1 MIMKSKR
8 KIIYGLLPILFA
20 GGIGM
25 YLYMQNSKTEEV
37 KPEATVDQ
45 YITHLQKKE
54 FDQLYPLMTPASL
67 NESGMNREQ
76 FVEKYNAIYS
86 GMEVSAV
93 KAELIP
99 KVTEETTDS
108 NSQQGKDNGD
118 KENKNGTNSGNKNQ
132 NQNPDVYEVDYSLQL
147 TTFLGE
153 VNETHTLK
161 LVREELEDGAKVWRI
176 NWKPSMILT
185 DMVKG
190 SKVRVRTL
198 FPERGDIVDREGLPL
213 ATKGNI
219 YEWGII
225 PEKLGENP
233 ETMIARIAEHYKV
246 TADII
251 NTALAQKWVKP
262 EYFVPIAS
270 TEDSRVPAAL
280 AGVQVQSKEI
290 RYYPLGEAAAHLIG
304 YVRKA
309 TKEDLEKDTEGYY
322 RAEDWI
328 GKAGLEQ
335 SLEKQLRGE
344 RGGLIEITD
353 DSGNTRS
360 ELIRKDAVDGQ
371 NIQLTISSEQQ
382 RKLYK
387 TLSSGG
393 DAGAMVMM
401 NPTDGNLLALVSAP
415 SYNPNK
421 MVTGLTQAEWDAYS
435 ADEKL
440 PFINRFTNRYAP
452 GSTFKAITA
461 AAGLMEKVTTADK
474 SHDISGLQWRKDE
487 SWGGYYVKRVKSV
500 SPVNMVDAL
509 VYSDNIYFAKEA
521 VEMGSAKF
529 IEGIQKFGFG
539 DNFGLDE
546 LYLKPSQYANEAHLD
561 LSSEVLLAD
570 TSYGQGEML
579 MSPIHLASSFT
590 PFINEGKMV
599 KPVLIEEKETAK
611 PEVVITPEV
620 ANTVKDAL
628 GQVVTRSGG
637 TAHSLDSLPEG
648 LAAKTGTAELK
659 AKKGEK
665 GQENGFVVVFD
676 TDSPSFLIAA
686 VIEQVN
692 GRGGSHHVLDK
703 LKPFLE
709 KKGVTQ

>member
-1 MIMKSKR
+1 MKSKR

-37 KPEATVDQ
+37 KPEVTVNQ
-45 YITHLQKKE
+45 YIEHLQKKE
-54 FDQLYPLMTPASL
+54 FDQLYTLMTPASL
-67 NESGMNREQ
+67 KESGMNREQ

-86 GMEVSAV
+86 GMEVSAI
-93 KAELIP
+93 KAELKP
-99 KVTEETTDS
+99 KVIEETTD
-108 NSQQGKDNGD
+108 
-118 KENKNGTNSGNKNQ
+118 GTGNDNKNQ
-132 NQNPDVYEVDYSLQL
+132 NPDAYEVDYSLQL

-153 VNETHTLK
+153 VDETHTLK
-161 LVREELEDGAKVWRI
+161 LVREELEEGRKVWRI

-233 ETMIARIAEHYKV
+233 EPMIARIAEHYKV
-246 TADII
+246 TEAMI

-353 DSGNTRS
+353 ESGNTRS

-393 DAGAMVMM
+393 DAGAMVLM
-401 NPTDGNLLALVSAP
+401 NPTDGNLLALASAP
-415 SYNPNK
+415 AYNPNK

-509 VYSDNIYFAKEA
+509 VYSDNIYFSKEA

-599 KPVLIEEKETAK
+599 KPVLIEEKETAE

-637 TAHSLDSLPEG
+637 TAHSLNSLPEG

-676 TDSPSFLIAA
+676 TESPSFLIAA

-692 GRGGSHHVLDK
+692 GRGGSHYVLDK

>member
-1 MIMKSKR
+1 MKSKR
-8 KIIYGLLPILFA
+8 KLMYGLLPILFA

-25 YLYMQNSKTEEV
+25 YLYMQNNKEAEA
-37 KPEATVDQ
+37 KPQTTVNQ
-45 YITHLQKKE
+45 YIEHLQKKE
-54 FDQLYPLMTPASL
+54 FDQLYTLMTPASL
-67 NESGMNREQ
+67 QDSGMNKEQ
-76 FVEKYNAIYS
+76 FVDKYNAIYS
-86 GMEVSAV
+86 GMEVSTV
-93 KAELIP
+93 KAEVKP
-99 KVTEETTDS
+99 VDVAETASDD
-108 NSQQGKDNGD
+108 GKTAA
-118 KENKNGTNSGNKNQ
+118 ENKDADT
-132 NQNPDVYEVDYSLQL
+132 YEVDYDLQL

-153 VNETHTLK
+153 VSETHTLK
-161 LVREELEDGAKVWRI
+161 LVRQELEDGDKNWQI
-176 NWKPSMILT
+176 NWQPSLILD

-198 FPERGDIVDREGLPL
+198 FPDRGDIVDRDGLPL
-213 ATKGNI
+213 ATKGTMN
-219 YEWGII
+219 EWGIV
-225 PEKLGENP
+225 PEKLGDNP
-233 ETMIARIAEHYKV
+233 DQMIARIASHYQVSEDAIHK
-246 TADII
+246 
-251 NTALAQKWVKP
+251 ALAQTWVKP
-262 EYFVPIAS
+262 EYFVPIGS
-270 TEDSRVPAAL
+270 TEEFDVPESL
-280 AGVQVQSKEI
+280 SGVTMQSKEI

-309 TKEDLEKDTEGYY
+309 TKEDLDKDTEGYY

-335 SLEKQLRGE
+335 SMEKQLRGE

-353 DSGNTRS
+353 ESGNSRS
-360 ELIRKDAVDGQ
+360 ELIRKDAEDGQ
-371 NIQLTISSEQQ
+371 NVQLTISSKQQ
-382 RKLYK
+382 KKLYQ

-393 DAGAMVMM
+393 DAGAMVLM

-435 ADEKL
+435 ANEKL
-440 PFINRFTNRYAP
+440 PFINRVTTRYAP

-461 AAGLMEKVTTADK
+461 AAGLMEKVTRADK
-474 SHDISGLQWRKDE
+474 THDISGLQWRKDD
-487 SWGGYYVKRVKSV
+487 SWGGYYVKRVKSL

-509 VYSDNIYFAKEA
+509 VYSDNIYFAMEA
-521 VEMGSAKF
+521 IEMGSAKF
-529 IEGIQKFGFG
+529 IDGIQKFGFG

-590 PFINEGKMV
+590 PFINEGKLV
-599 KPVLIEEKETAK
+599 KPVLIEGKESTE
-611 PEVVITPEV
+611 PEVIITPEA

-628 GQVVTRSGG
+628 GEVVSRQGG
-637 TAHSLDSLPEG
+637 TAHTLNSIPGG
-648 LAAKTGTAELK
+648 LAGKTGTAELK

-665 GQENGFVVVFD
+665 GQENGFFVVFD
-676 TDSPSFLIAA
+676 TDSPTFLLSA
-686 VIEQVN
+686 VIEEVN
-692 GRGGSHHVLDK
+692 GRGGSHYVVDK

-709 KKGVTQ
+709 KLEITQ

>member
-1 MIMKSKR
+1 MKSKR

-37 KPEATVDQ
+37 KPQATVDQ
-45 YITHLQKKE
+45 YIAHLQKKE

-93 KAELIP
+93 KAELKP
-99 KVTEETTDS
+99 KVTESTTSDS
-108 NSQQGKDNGD
+108 S
-118 KENKNGTNSGNKNQ
+118 ENK

-213 ATKGNI
+213 ATKGNM

-233 ETMIARIAEHYKV
+233 DTMIARIAEHYKV

-461 AAGLMEKVTTADK
+461 AAGLMEKVTTAEK
-474 SHDISGLQWRKDE
+474 SHEISGLQWRKDE

-500 SPVNMVDAL
+500 SSVNMVDAL

-529 IEGIQKFGFG
+529 IDGIQKFGFG

-561 LSSEVLLAD
+561 LASEVLLAD

-599 KPVLIEEKETAK
+599 KPVLIQEQETTE
-611 PEVVITPEV
+611 PVVVITPEV

-637 TAHSLDSLPEG
+637 TAHSLNSLSEG

>member
-1 MIMKSKR
+1 MKSKR
-8 KIIYGLLPILFA
+8 KLMYGLLPILFA

-25 YLYMQNSKTEEV
+25 YLYMQNNNNKEAEA
-37 KPEATVDQ
+37 KPQTTVNQ
-45 YITHLQKKE
+45 YIEHLQKKE
-54 FDQLYPLMTPASL
+54 FDQLYTLMTPASL
-67 NESGMNREQ
+67 QDSGMNKEQ

-86 GMEVSAV
+86 GMEVSTV
-93 KAELIP
+93 KAEVKP
-99 KVTEETTDS
+99 VDVAETASDD
-108 NSQQGKDNGD
+108 GKTAA
-118 KENKNGTNSGNKNQ
+118 ENKDADT
-132 NQNPDVYEVDYSLQL
+132 YEVDYNLQL

-153 VNETHTLK
+153 VTETHTLK
-161 LVREELEDGAKVWRI
+161 LVRQELEDGVKNWKI
-176 NWKPSMILT
+176 NWQPSLILD

-198 FPERGDIVDREGLPL
+198 FPDRGDIVDRDGLPL
-213 ATKGNI
+213 ATKGTMN
-219 YEWGII
+219 EWGIV
-225 PEKLGENP
+225 PEKLGDNP
-233 ETMIARIAEHYKV
+233 DQMIARIASHYQVSEDAIHK
-246 TADII
+246 
-251 NTALAQKWVKP
+251 ALAQTWVKP
-262 EYFVPIAS
+262 EYFVPIGS
-270 TEDSRVPAAL
+270 TEEFDVPESL
-280 AGVQVQSKEI
+280 SGVTMQSKEI

-309 TKEDLEKDTEGYY
+309 TKEDLDKDTEGYY

-335 SLEKQLRGE
+335 SMEKQLRGE

-353 DSGNTRS
+353 ESGNSRS

-371 NIQLTISSEQQ
+371 NVQLTISSKQQ
-382 RKLYK
+382 KKLYQ
-387 TLSSGG
+387 TLSSDG
-393 DAGAMVMM
+393 DAGAMVLM

-415 SYNPNK
+415 SYNSNK

-435 ADEKL
+435 ANEKL
-440 PFINRFTNRYAP
+440 PFINRVTTRYAP

-474 SHDISGLQWRKDE
+474 THDISGLQWRKDD
-487 SWGGYYVKRVKSV
+487 SWGGYYVKRVKSL

-509 VYSDNIYFAKEA
+509 VYSDNIYFAMEA
-521 VEMGSAKF
+521 IEMGSAKF
-529 IEGIQKFGFG
+529 IDGIQKFGFG

-590 PFINEGKMV
+590 PFINEGKLV
-599 KPVLIEEKETAK
+599 KPVLIEGKESTDS
-611 PEVVITPEV
+611 EVIITPEA

-628 GQVVTRSGG
+628 GEVVSRQGG
-637 TAHSLDSLPEG
+637 TAHTLNSIPGG
-648 LAAKTGTAELK
+648 LAGKTGTAELK

-665 GQENGFVVVFD
+665 GQENGFFVVFD
-676 TDSPSFLIAA
+676 TDSPTFLLSA
-686 VIEQVN
+686 VIEEVN
-692 GRGGSHHVLDK
+692 GRGGSHYVVDK

-709 KKGVTQ
+709 KLEITQ

>member
-1 MIMKSKR
+1 MKSKR

-37 KPEATVDQ
+37 KPEVTVNQ
-45 YITHLQKKE
+45 YIEHLQKKE
-54 FDQLYPLMTPASL
+54 FDQLYTLMTPASL
-67 NESGMNREQ
+67 TESGMNREQ

-86 GMEVSAV
+86 GMEVSAI
-93 KAELIP
+93 KAELKP
-99 KVTEETTDS
+99 KVIEEASD
-108 NSQQGKDNGD
+108 
-118 KENKNGTNSGNKNQ
+118 GTGNENKNQ
-132 NQNPDVYEVDYSLQL
+132 NQNPDTYEVDYSLQL

-153 VNETHTLK
+153 VDETHTLK
-161 LVREELEDGAKVWRI
+161 LVREELEEGGKVWRI

-190 SKVRVRTL
+190 SKVRVKTL

-233 ETMIARIAEHYKV
+233 EPMIARIAEHYKV
-246 TADII
+246 TEAMI

-270 TEDSRVPAAL
+270 TEDSRVPTAL

-353 DSGNTRS
+353 ESGNTRS
-360 ELIRKDAVDGQ
+360 ELIRKDAVDGE

-393 DAGAMVMM
+393 DAGAMVLM
-401 NPTDGNLLALVSAP
+401 NPTDGNLLALASAP
-415 SYNPNK
+415 AYNPNK

-529 IEGIQKFGFG
+529 IDGIQKFGFG

-599 KPVLIEEKETAK
+599 KPVLIEEKETAE

-628 GQVVTRSGG
+628 GEVVTRSGG
-637 TAHSLDSLPEG
+637 TAHSLNSLPEG

-676 TDSPSFLIAA
+676 TESPSFLIAA

-692 GRGGSHHVLDK
+692 GRGGSHYVLDK

>member
-1 MIMKSKR
+1 MKSKR

-37 KPEATVDQ
+37 KPEVTVNQ
-45 YITHLQKKE
+45 YIEHLQKKE
-54 FDQLYPLMTPASL
+54 FDQLYTLMTPASL
-67 NESGMNREQ
+67 KESGMNREQ

-86 GMEVSAV
+86 GMEVSAI
-93 KAELIP
+93 KAELKP
-99 KVTEETTDS
+99 KVIEETTD
-108 NSQQGKDNGD
+108 
-118 KENKNGTNSGNKNQ
+118 GTGNETKT
-132 NQNPDVYEVDYSLQL
+132 QNPDAYEVDYSLQL

-153 VNETHTLK
+153 VDETHTLK
-161 LVREELEDGAKVWRI
+161 LVREELEEGGKVWRI

-233 ETMIARIAEHYKV
+233 EVMIARIAEHYKV
-246 TADII
+246 TEAMI

-270 TEDSRVPAAL
+270 TEDSRVPTAL

-353 DSGNTRS
+353 ESGNTRS

-382 RKLYK
+382 RKLYR
-387 TLSSGG
+387 TLSSSG
-393 DAGAMVMM
+393 DAGAMVLM
-401 NPTDGNLLALVSAP
+401 NPTDGNLLALASAP
-415 SYNPNK
+415 AYNPNK

-435 ADEKL
+435 EDEKL

-474 SHDISGLQWRKDE
+474 SHEISGLQWRKDE

-579 MSPIHLASSFT
+579 MSPIHLASAFT

-599 KPVLIEEKETAK
+599 KPVLIEEKETAE

-637 TAHSLDSLPEG
+637 TAHSLNSLPEG

-676 TDSPSFLIAA
+676 TESPSFLIAA

-692 GRGGSHHVLDK
+692 GRGGSHYVLDK

-709 KKGVTQ
+709 KTGVIQ

>member
-1 MIMKSKR
+1 MKSKR
-8 KIIYGLLPILFA
+8 KLMYGLLPILFA

-25 YLYMQNSKTEEV
+25 YLYMQNNKEAEA
-37 KPEATVDQ
+37 KPQTTVNQ
-45 YITHLQKKE
+45 YIEHLQKKE
-54 FDQLYPLMTPASL
+54 FDQLYTLMTPASL
-67 NESGMNREQ
+67 QESGMNKEQ

-86 GMEVSAV
+86 GMEVSTV
-93 KAELIP
+93 KAEVKP
-99 KVTEETTDS
+99 VDVPETAADGSKTDAE
-108 NSQQGKDNGD
+108 D
-118 KENKNGTNSGNKNQ
+118 KNT
-132 NQNPDVYEVDYSLQL
+132 DTYEVDYNLQL

-153 VNETHTLK
+153 VSETHTLK
-161 LVREELEDGAKVWRI
+161 LVRQELEDGSKNWQI
-176 NWKPSMILT
+176 NWQPSLILSDMI
-185 DMVKG
+185 KG

-198 FPERGDIVDREGLPL
+198 FPDRGNIVDRDGLPL
-213 ATKGNI
+213 ATKGTMN
-219 YEWGII
+219 EWGIV
-225 PEKLGENP
+225 PEKLGDNP
-233 ETMIARIAEHYKV
+233 DQMIAQIANHYQVSEDAIHK
-246 TADII
+246 
-251 NTALAQKWVKP
+251 ALAQTWVKP

-270 TEDSRVPAAL
+270 TEEFDVPTSL
-280 AGVQVQSKEI
+280 SGVTMQSKEI

-309 TKEDLEKDTEGYY
+309 TKEDLDKDTEGYY

-335 SLEKQLRGE
+335 SMEKQLRGE

-353 DSGNTRS
+353 ESGNSRS

-371 NIQLTISSEQQ
+371 NVQLTISSKQQ
-382 RKLYK
+382 KKLYQ

-393 DAGAMVMM
+393 DAGAMVLM

-435 ADEKL
+435 ANEKL
-440 PFINRFTNRYAP
+440 PFINRVTTRYAP

-474 SHDISGLQWRKDE
+474 THDISGLQWRKDD
-487 SWGGYYVKRVKSV
+487 SWGGYYVKRVKSL

-509 VYSDNIYFAKEA
+509 VYSDNIYFAMEA
-521 VEMGSAKF
+521 IEMGSTKF

-546 LYLKPSQYANEAHLD
+546 LYLKPSQYANEANLD

-590 PFINEGKMV
+590 PFINEGKLV
-599 KPVLIEEKETAK
+599 KPVLIEGKETSA
-611 PEVVITPEV
+611 PEVIITPEV
-620 ANTVKDAL
+620 ADTVKDAL
-628 GQVVTRSGG
+628 GEVVSRQGG
-637 TAHSLDSLPEG
+637 TAHTLNSIPGG
-648 LAAKTGTAELK
+648 LAGKTGTAELK

-665 GQENGFVVVFD
+665 GQENGFFVVFD
-676 TDSPSFLIAA
+676 TESRDFLLSA
-686 VIEQVN
+686 VIEEVN
-692 GRGGSHHVLDK
+692 GRGGSHYVVDK

-709 KKGVTQ
+709 KLEIRQ

>member
-1 MIMKSKR
+1 MKSKR

-37 KPEATVDQ
+37 KPEVTVNQ
-45 YITHLQKKE
+45 YIEHLQKKE
-54 FDQLYPLMTPASL
+54 FDQLYTLMTPASL
-67 NESGMNREQ
+67 KESGMNREQ

-86 GMEVSAV
+86 GMEVSAI
-93 KAELIP
+93 KAELKP
-99 KVTEETTDS
+99 KVIEETTD
-108 NSQQGKDNGD
+108 NTGN
-118 KENKNGTNSGNKNQ
+118 ENKNQ
-132 NQNPDVYEVDYSLQL
+132 NPDAYEVDYSLQL

-153 VNETHTLK
+153 VDETHTLK
-161 LVREELEDGAKVWRI
+161 LVREELEEGGKVWRI

-233 ETMIARIAEHYKV
+233 EPMIARIAEHYKV
-246 TADII
+246 TEATI

-270 TEDSRVPAAL
+270 TEDSRVPTVL

-353 DSGNTRS
+353 ESGNTRS

-393 DAGAMVMM
+393 DAGAMVLM
-401 NPTDGNLLALVSAP
+401 NPTDGNLLALASAP
-415 SYNPNK
+415 AYNPNK
-421 MVTGLTQAEWDAYS
+421 MVTGLTQAEWGAYS

-599 KPVLIEEKETAK
+599 KPVLIEEKETVE

-628 GQVVTRSGG
+628 GQEVTRSGG
-637 TAHSLDSLPEG
+637 TAHTLNSLPEG

-676 TDSPSFLIAA
+676 TESPSFLIAA

-692 GRGGSHHVLDK
+692 GRGGSHYVLDK

-709 KKGVTQ
+709 KKGVKQ

>member
-1 MIMKSKR
+1 MKSKR

-45 YITHLQKKE
+45 YIEHLQKKE
-54 FDQLYPLMTPASL
+54 FDQLYTLMTPASL

-86 GMEVSAV
+86 GMEVSSI
-93 KAELIP
+93 KAEWKP
-99 KVTEETTDS
+99 KVTEVTTDS

-118 KENKNGTNSGNKNQ
+118 KGNKNGTNSGNK

-153 VNETHTLK
+153 LNEAHTLK
-161 LVREELEDGAKVWRI
+161 LVREELEDGGKVWRI

-225 PEKLGENP
+225 PDKLGENP
-233 ETMIARIAEHYKV
+233 EKMIVRIAEHYKV
-246 TADII
+246 TADMI

-270 TEDSRVPAAL
+270 TEDSRVPVAL

-353 DSGNTRS
+353 ESGNTRS

-371 NIQLTISSEQQ
+371 NIQLSISSEQQ

-529 IEGIQKFGFG
+529 IDGIQKFGFG

-599 KPVLIEEKETAK
+599 KPVLIEEKETAQ

-637 TAHSLDSLPEG
+637 TAHSLNSLPEG

-676 TDSPSFLIAA
+676 TESPSFLIAA

>member
-1 MIMKSKR
+1 MKSKR

-37 KPEATVDQ
+37 KPEVTVNQ
-45 YITHLQKKE
+45 YIEHLQKKE
-54 FDQLYPLMTPASL
+54 FDQLYTLMTPASL
-67 NESGMNREQ
+67 KESGMNREQ

-86 GMEVSAV
+86 GMEVSAI
-93 KAELIP
+93 KAELKP
-99 KVTEETTDS
+99 KVIEETTD
-108 NSQQGKDNGD
+108 
-118 KENKNGTNSGNKNQ
+118 GTGNETKT
-132 NQNPDVYEVDYSLQL
+132 QNPDAYEVDYSLQL

-153 VNETHTLK
+153 VDETHTLK
-161 LVREELEDGAKVWRI
+161 LVREELEEGGKVWRI

-233 ETMIARIAEHYKV
+233 EAMIARIAEHYKV
-246 TADII
+246 TEAMI

-270 TEDSRVPAAL
+270 TEDSRVPTAL
-280 AGVQVQSKEI
+280 VGVQVQSKEI

-353 DSGNTRS
+353 ESGNSRS

-387 TLSSGG
+387 TLSSSG
-393 DAGAMVMM
+393 DAGAMVLM
-401 NPTDGNLLALVSAP
+401 NPTDGNLLALASAP
-415 SYNPNK
+415 AYNPNK

-579 MSPIHLASSFT
+579 MSPIHLASAFT

-599 KPVLIEEKETAK
+599 KPVLIEEKETAE

-637 TAHSLDSLPEG
+637 TAHSLNSLPEG

-676 TDSPSFLIAA
+676 TESPSFLIAA

-692 GRGGSHHVLDK
+692 GRGGSHYVLDK

>member
-1 MIMKSKR
+1 MKSKR

-37 KPEATVDQ
+37 KPEVTVNQ
-45 YITHLQKKE
+45 YIEHLQKKE
-54 FDQLYPLMTPASL
+54 FDQLYTLMTPASL
-67 NESGMNREQ
+67 TESGMNREQ

-86 GMEVSAV
+86 GMEVSAI
-93 KAELIP
+93 KAELKP
-99 KVTEETTDS
+99 KVKEETTDGMG
-108 NSQQGKDNGD
+108 N
-118 KENKNGTNSGNKNQ
+118 ENKNQ
-132 NQNPDVYEVDYSLQL
+132 NQNPDAYEVDYSLQL

-153 VNETHTLK
+153 VDETHTLK
-161 LVREELEDGAKVWRI
+161 LVREELEEGGKVWRI

-190 SKVRVRTL
+190 SKVRVKTL

-233 ETMIARIAEHYKV
+233 EPMIALIAEHYKV
-246 TADII
+246 TEAMI

-270 TEDSRVPAAL
+270 TEDSRVPTAL

-353 DSGNTRS
+353 ESGNTRS
-360 ELIRKDAVDGQ
+360 ELIRKDAVDGE

-393 DAGAMVMM
+393 DAGAMVLM
-401 NPTDGNLLALVSAP
+401 NPTNGNLLALASAP
-415 SYNPNK
+415 AYNPNK

-529 IEGIQKFGFG
+529 IDGIQKFGFG

-599 KPVLIEEKETAK
+599 KPVLIEEKENAE

-628 GQVVTRSGG
+628 GEVVTRSGG
-637 TAHSLDSLPEG
+637 TAHSLNSLPEG

-676 TDSPSFLIAA
+676 TESPSFLIAA

-692 GRGGSHHVLDK
+692 GRGGSHYVLDK

-709 KKGVTQ
+709 KKGVRQ

>member
-1 MIMKSKR
+1 MKSKR
-8 KIIYGLLPILFA
+8 KLMYGLLPILFA

-25 YLYMQNSKTEEV
+25 YLYMQNNKEAEA
-37 KPEATVDQ
+37 KPQTTVNQ
-45 YITHLQKKE
+45 YIEHLQKKE
-54 FDQLYPLMTPASL
+54 FDQLYTLMTPASL
-67 NESGMNREQ
+67 QESGMNKEQ

-86 GMEVSAV
+86 GMEVSTV
-93 KAELIP
+93 KAEVKP
-99 KVTEETTDS
+99 MDVAETASDGSKTDTEKQNKET
-108 NSQQGKDNGD
+108 
-118 KENKNGTNSGNKNQ
+118 
-132 NQNPDVYEVDYSLQL
+132 YEVDYNLQL

-153 VNETHTLK
+153 VSETHTLK
-161 LVREELEDGAKVWRI
+161 LVRQELEDGSKNWQI
-176 NWKPSMILT
+176 NWQPSLILN

-198 FPERGDIVDREGLPL
+198 FPDRGDIVDRDGLPL
-213 ATKGNI
+213 ATKGTMN
-219 YEWGII
+219 EWGIV
-225 PEKLGENP
+225 PEKLGDNP
-233 ETMIARIAEHYKV
+233 DQMITRIASHYQVSEDAIHK
-246 TADII
+246 
-251 NTALAQKWVKP
+251 ALAQTWVKP
-262 EYFVPIAS
+262 EYFVPIGS
-270 TEDSRVPAAL
+270 TEEFDVPESL
-280 AGVQVQSKEI
+280 SGVTMQSKEI

-309 TKEDLEKDTEGYY
+309 TKEDLDKDTEGYY

-335 SLEKQLRGE
+335 SMEKQLRGE

-353 DSGNTRS
+353 ESGNSRS

-371 NIQLTISSEQQ
+371 NVQLTISSKQQ
-382 RKLYK
+382 KKLYQ

-393 DAGAMVMM
+393 DAGAMVLM

-435 ADEKL
+435 ANEKL
-440 PFINRFTNRYAP
+440 PFINRVTTRYAP

-474 SHDISGLQWRKDE
+474 THDISGLQWRKDD
-487 SWGGYYVKRVKSV
+487 SWGGYYVKRVKSL

-509 VYSDNIYFAKEA
+509 VYSDNIYFAMEA
-521 VEMGSAKF
+521 IEMGSAKF
-529 IEGIQKFGFG
+529 IDGIQKFGFG

-579 MSPIHLASSFT
+579 MSPIHLAASFT
-590 PFINEGKMV
+590 PFINEGKLV
-599 KPVLIEEKETAK
+599 KPVLIEGKESTN
-611 PEVVITPEV
+611 PEVIITPEA

-628 GQVVTRSGG
+628 GEVVSRQGG
-637 TAHSLDSLPEG
+637 TAHTLNSIPGG
-648 LAAKTGTAELK
+648 LAGKTGTAELK

-665 GQENGFVVVFD
+665 GQENGFFVVFD
-676 TDSPSFLIAA
+676 TDSPTFLLSA
-686 VIEQVN
+686 VIEEVN
-692 GRGGSHHVLDK
+692 GRGGSHYVVDK

-709 KKGVTQ
+709 KLEISQ

>member
-1 MIMKSKR
+1 MKSKR

-37 KPEATVDQ
+37 KPEVTVNQ
-45 YITHLQKKE
+45 YIEHLQKKE
-54 FDQLYPLMTPASL
+54 FDQLYTLMTPASL
-67 NESGMNREQ
+67 TESGMNREQ

-86 GMEVSAV
+86 GMEVSAI
-93 KAELIP
+93 KAELKP
-99 KVTEETTDS
+99 KVKEETTDGMG
-108 NSQQGKDNGD
+108 N
-118 KENKNGTNSGNKNQ
+118 ENKNQ
-132 NQNPDVYEVDYSLQL
+132 NQNPDAYEVDYSLQL

-153 VNETHTLK
+153 VDETHTLK
-161 LVREELEDGAKVWRI
+161 LVREELEEGGKVWRI

-190 SKVRVRTL
+190 SKVRVKTL

-233 ETMIARIAEHYKV
+233 EPMIALIAEHYKV
-246 TADII
+246 TEAMI

-270 TEDSRVPAAL
+270 TEESRVPTAL

-353 DSGNTRS
+353 ESGNTRS
-360 ELIRKDAVDGQ
+360 ELIRKDAVDGE

-393 DAGAMVMM
+393 DAGAMVLM
-401 NPTDGNLLALVSAP
+401 NPTDGSLLALASAP
-415 SYNPNK
+415 AYNPNK

-529 IEGIQKFGFG
+529 IDGIQKFGFG

-599 KPVLIEEKETAK
+599 KPVLIEEKENAE

-628 GQVVTRSGG
+628 GEVVTRSGG
-637 TAHSLDSLPEG
+637 TAHSLNSLPEG

-676 TDSPSFLIAA
+676 TESPSFLIAA

-692 GRGGSHHVLDK
+692 GRGGSHYVLDK

>member
-1 MIMKSKR
+1 MKSKR
-8 KIIYGLLPILFA
+8 KLMYGLLPILFA

-25 YLYMQNSKTEEV
+25 YLYMQNNKEAEA
-37 KPEATVDQ
+37 KPQTTVNQ
-45 YITHLQKKE
+45 YIEHLQKKE
-54 FDQLYPLMTPASL
+54 FDQLYTLMTPASL
-67 NESGMNREQ
+67 QESGMNKEQ

-86 GMEVSAV
+86 GMEVSTV
-93 KAELIP
+93 KAEVKP
-99 KVTEETTDS
+99 VDVAETASDGSKTDTEKQNKET
-108 NSQQGKDNGD
+108 
-118 KENKNGTNSGNKNQ
+118 
-132 NQNPDVYEVDYSLQL
+132 YEVDYNLQL

-153 VNETHTLK
+153 VSETHTLK
-161 LVREELEDGAKVWRI
+161 LVRQELEDGSKNWQI
-176 NWKPSMILT
+176 NWQPSLILN

-198 FPERGDIVDREGLPL
+198 FPDRGDIVDRDGLPL
-213 ATKGNI
+213 ATKGTMN
-219 YEWGII
+219 EWGIV
-225 PEKLGENP
+225 PKKLGDNP
-233 ETMIARIAEHYKV
+233 DQMITRIASHYQVSEDAIHK
-246 TADII
+246 
-251 NTALAQKWVKP
+251 ALAQTWVKP
-262 EYFVPIAS
+262 EYFVPIGS
-270 TEDSRVPAAL
+270 TEEFDVPESL
-280 AGVQVQSKEI
+280 SGVTMQSKEI

-309 TKEDLEKDTEGYY
+309 TKEDLDKDTEGYY

-335 SLEKQLRGE
+335 SMEKQLRGE

-353 DSGNTRS
+353 ESGNSRS

-371 NIQLTISSEQQ
+371 NVQLTISSKQQ
-382 RKLYK
+382 KKLYQ

-393 DAGAMVMM
+393 DAGAMVLM

-435 ADEKL
+435 ANEKL
-440 PFINRFTNRYAP
+440 PFINRVTTRYAP

-474 SHDISGLQWRKDE
+474 THDISGLQWRKND
-487 SWGGYYVKRVKSV
+487 SWGGYYVKRVKSL

-509 VYSDNIYFAKEA
+509 VYSDNIYFAMEA
-521 VEMGSAKF
+521 IEMGSAKF
-529 IEGIQKFGFG
+529 IDGIQKFGFG

-590 PFINEGKMV
+590 PFINEGKLV
-599 KPVLIEEKETAK
+599 KPVLIEGKESTN
-611 PEVVITPEV
+611 PEVIITPEA

-628 GQVVTRSGG
+628 GEVVSRQGG
-637 TAHSLDSLPEG
+637 TAHTLNLIPGG
-648 LAAKTGTAELK
+648 LAGKTGTAELK

-665 GQENGFVVVFD
+665 GQENGFFVVFD
-676 TDSPSFLIAA
+676 TDSPTFLLSA
-686 VIEQVN
+686 VIEEVN
-692 GRGGSHHVLDK
+692 GRGGSHYVVDK

-709 KKGVTQ
+709 KLEITQ

>member
-1 MIMKSKR
+1 MKSKR

-37 KPEATVDQ
+37 KPEVTANQ
-45 YITHLQKKE
+45 YIEHLQKKE
-54 FDQLYPLMTPASL
+54 FDQLYTLMTPVSL
-67 NESGMNREQ
+67 KESGMNREQ

-86 GMEVSAV
+86 GMEVSAI
-93 KAELIP
+93 KAELKP
-99 KVTEETTDS
+99 KVIEETTD
-108 NSQQGKDNGD
+108 GKGN
-118 KENKNGTNSGNKNQ
+118 ENKNE
-132 NQNPDVYEVDYSLQL
+132 NPDAYEVDYSLQL

-153 VNETHTLK
+153 VDETHTLK
-161 LVREELEDGAKVWRI
+161 LVREELEEGGKVWRI
-176 NWKPSMILT
+176 NWKPSLILT

-233 ETMIARIAEHYKV
+233 EAMIARIAEHYKV
-246 TADII
+246 TEAMI

-270 TEDSRVPAAL
+270 TEDSRVPTAL

-353 DSGNTRS
+353 ESGNTRS
-360 ELIRKDAVDGQ
+360 ELIRKDAVDGE

-393 DAGAMVMM
+393 DAGAMVLM
-401 NPTDGNLLALVSAP
+401 NPTDGNLLALASAP
-415 SYNPNK
+415 AYNPNK

-521 VEMGSAKF
+521 VEMGSTKF
-529 IEGIQKFGFG
+529 IDGIQKFGFG

-599 KPVLIEEKETAK
+599 KPVLIEEKETVE

-628 GQVVTRSGG
+628 SEVVTRSGG
-637 TAHSLDSLPEG
+637 TAHSLNSLPEG

-676 TDSPSFLIAA
+676 TESPSFLIAA

-692 GRGGSHHVLDK
+692 GRGGSHYVLDK

-709 KKGVTQ
+709 KKGVIQ

>member
-1 MIMKSKR
+1 MKSKR

-37 KPEATVDQ
+37 KPDVTVNQ
-45 YITHLQKKE
+45 YIEHLQKKE
-54 FDQLYPLMTPASL
+54 FDQLYTLMTPASL
-67 NESGMNREQ
+67 KESGMNREQ

-86 GMEVSAV
+86 GMEVSAI
-93 KAELIP
+93 KAELKP
-99 KVTEETTDS
+99 KVIKETTD
-108 NSQQGKDNGD
+108 
-118 KENKNGTNSGNKNQ
+118 GTGNETK
-132 NQNPDVYEVDYSLQL
+132 NQNPDAYEVDYSLQL

-153 VNETHTLK
+153 VDETHTLK
-161 LVREELEDGAKVWRI
+161 LVREELEEGGKVWRI

-190 SKVRVRTL
+190 SKVRVKTL

-219 YEWGII
+219 YEWGIV

-233 ETMIARIAEHYKV
+233 EPMIARIAEHYKI
-246 TADII
+246 TEAMI

-270 TEDSRVPAAL
+270 TEDSRVPTAL

-353 DSGNTRS
+353 ESGNTRS
-360 ELIRKDAVDGQ
+360 ELIRKDAVDGE

-387 TLSSGG
+387 ILSSGG
-393 DAGAMVMM
+393 DAGAMVLM
-401 NPTDGNLLALVSAP
+401 NPTDGNLLALASAP
-415 SYNPNK
+415 AYNPNK

-529 IEGIQKFGFG
+529 IDGIQKFGFG

-599 KPVLIEEKETAK
+599 KPVLIEEKETAE

-620 ANTVKDAL
+620 ANTVKYAL
-628 GQVVTRSGG
+628 GEVVTRSGG
-637 TAHSLDSLPEG
+637 TAHSLNSLPGG

-676 TDSPSFLIAA
+676 TESPSFLIAA

-692 GRGGSHHVLDK
+692 GRGGSHYVLDK

>member
-1 MIMKSKR
+1 MKSKR

-37 KPEATVDQ
+37 KPEVTANQ
-45 YITHLQKKE
+45 YIEHLQKKE
-54 FDQLYPLMTPASL
+54 FDQLYTLMTPVSL
-67 NESGMNREQ
+67 KESGMNREQ

-86 GMEVSAV
+86 GMEVSAI
-93 KAELIP
+93 KAELKP
-99 KVTEETTDS
+99 KVIEETTD
-108 NSQQGKDNGD
+108 GKGN
-118 KENKNGTNSGNKNQ
+118 ENKNE
-132 NQNPDVYEVDYSLQL
+132 NPDAYEVDYSLQL

-153 VNETHTLK
+153 VDETHTLK
-161 LVREELEDGAKVWRI
+161 LVREELEEGGKVWRI

-233 ETMIARIAEHYKV
+233 EAMIARIAEHYKV
-246 TADII
+246 TEAMI

-270 TEDSRVPAAL
+270 TEDSRVPTAL

-353 DSGNTRS
+353 ESGNTRS
-360 ELIRKDAVDGQ
+360 ELIRKDAVDGE

-393 DAGAMVMM
+393 DAGAMVLM
-401 NPTDGNLLALVSAP
+401 NPTDGNLLALASAP
-415 SYNPNK
+415 AYNPNK

-529 IEGIQKFGFG
+529 IDGIQKFGFG

-599 KPVLIEEKETAK
+599 KPVLIEEKETVE

-628 GQVVTRSGG
+628 SEVVTRSGG
-637 TAHSLDSLPEG
+637 TAHSLNSLPEG

-676 TDSPSFLIAA
+676 TESPSFLIAA

-692 GRGGSHHVLDK
+692 GRGGSHYVLDK

-709 KKGVTQ
+709 KKGVIQ

>member
-1 MIMKSKR
+1 MKSKR

-37 KPEATVDQ
+37 KPEVTANQ
-45 YITHLQKKE
+45 YIEHLQKKE
-54 FDQLYPLMTPASL
+54 FDQLYTLMTPASL
-67 NESGMNREQ
+67 KESGMNREQ

-86 GMEVSAV
+86 GMEVSAI
-93 KAELIP
+93 KAELKP
-99 KVTEETTDS
+99 KVIEETSD
-108 NSQQGKDNGD
+108 
-118 KENKNGTNSGNKNQ
+118 GTGNENKNQ
-132 NQNPDVYEVDYSLQL
+132 NPDAYDVDYSLQL

-153 VNETHTLK
+153 VDETHTLK
-161 LVREELEDGAKVWRI
+161 LVREELEEGGKVWRI

-233 ETMIARIAEHYKV
+233 EPMIARIAEHYKV
-246 TADII
+246 TEAMI

-270 TEDSRVPAAL
+270 TEDSRVPTAL

-290 RYYPLGEAAAHLIG
+290 RYYPLGEAAVHLIG

-353 DSGNTRS
+353 ESGNTRS

-393 DAGAMVMM
+393 DAGAMVLM
-401 NPTDGNLLALVSAP
+401 NPTDGNLLALASAP
-415 SYNPNK
+415 AYNPNK

-529 IEGIQKFGFG
+529 IDGIQKFGFG

-599 KPVLIEEKETAK
+599 KPVLIEEKETVE

-628 GQVVTRSGG
+628 GQVVTRTGG
-637 TAHSLDSLPEG
+637 TAHSLNSLPEG

-676 TDSPSFLIAA
+676 TESPSFLIAA

-692 GRGGSHHVLDK
+692 GRGGSHYVLDK

>member
-1 MIMKSKR
+1 MKSKR

-37 KPEATVDQ
+37 KPQATIDQ
-45 YITHLQKKE
+45 YIAHLQKKE

-67 NESGMNREQ
+67 NESGMSREQ

-118 KENKNGTNSGNKNQ
+118 KENKNGTNSGNE

-198 FPERGDIVDREGLPL
+198 FPERGDIVDRDGLPL

-225 PEKLGENP
+225 PEKLGEDP

-270 TEDSRVPAAL
+270 TEDSKVPAAL

-387 TLSSGG
+387 TLASGG

-500 SPVNMVDAL
+500 TPVNMVDAL

>member
-1 MIMKSKR
+1 MMKSKR

-37 KPEATVDQ
+37 KPEVTANQ
-45 YITHLQKKE
+45 YIEHLQKKE
-54 FDQLYPLMTPASL
+54 FDQLYTLMTPASL
-67 NESGMNREQ
+67 KESGMNREQ

-86 GMEVSAV
+86 GMEVSAI
-93 KAELIP
+93 KAELKP
-99 KVTEETTDS
+99 KVIEETTD
-108 NSQQGKDNGD
+108 GKG
-118 KENKNGTNSGNKNQ
+118 KENNNQ
-132 NQNPDVYEVDYSLQL
+132 NQNPDAYEVDYSLQL

-153 VNETHTLK
+153 VDETHTLK
-161 LVREELEDGAKVWRI
+161 LVREELEEGGKVWRI

-233 ETMIARIAEHYKV
+233 EAMIARIAEHYKV
-246 TADII
+246 TEAMI

-270 TEDSRVPAAL
+270 TEDSRVPTAL

-353 DSGNTRS
+353 ESGNTRS
-360 ELIRKDAVDGQ
+360 ELIRKDAVDGE

-393 DAGAMVMM
+393 DAGAMVLM
-401 NPTDGNLLALVSAP
+401 NPTDGNLLALASAP
-415 SYNPNK
+415 AYNPNK

-435 ADEKL
+435 ADGKL

-521 VEMGSAKF
+521 IEMGSAKF
-529 IEGIQKFGFG
+529 IDGIQKFGFG

-599 KPVLIEEKETAK
+599 KPVLIEEKETVE

-628 GQVVTRSGG
+628 SEVVTRSGG
-637 TAHSLDSLPEG
+637 TAHSLNSLPEG

-676 TDSPSFLIAA
+676 TESPSFLIAA

-692 GRGGSHHVLDK
+692 GRGGSHYVLGK

-709 KKGVTQ
+709 KKGVIQ

>member
-1 MIMKSKR
+1 MMKSKR

-37 KPEATVDQ
+37 KPEVTANQ
-45 YITHLQKKE
+45 YIEHLQKKE
-54 FDQLYPLMTPASL
+54 FDQLYTLMTPASL
-67 NESGMNREQ
+67 KESGMNREQ

-86 GMEVSAV
+86 GMEVSAI
-93 KAELIP
+93 KAELKP
-99 KVTEETTDS
+99 KVIEETSD
-108 NSQQGKDNGD
+108 
-118 KENKNGTNSGNKNQ
+118 GTGNENKNQ
-132 NQNPDVYEVDYSLQL
+132 NPDAYDVDYSLQL

-153 VNETHTLK
+153 VDETHTLK
-161 LVREELEDGAKVWRI
+161 LVREELEEGGKVWRI

-233 ETMIARIAEHYKV
+233 EPMIARIAEHYKV
-246 TADII
+246 TEAMI

-270 TEDSRVPAAL
+270 TEDSRVPTAL

-290 RYYPLGEAAAHLIG
+290 RYYPLGEAAVHLIG

-353 DSGNTRS
+353 ESGNTRS

-393 DAGAMVMM
+393 DAGAMVLM
-401 NPTDGNLLALVSAP
+401 NPTDGNLLALASAP
-415 SYNPNK
+415 AYNPNK

-529 IEGIQKFGFG
+529 IDGIQKFGFG

-599 KPVLIEEKETAK
+599 KPVLIEEKETVE

-628 GQVVTRSGG
+628 GQVVTRTGG
-637 TAHSLDSLPEG
+637 TAHSLNSLPEG

-676 TDSPSFLIAA
+676 TESPSFLIAA

-692 GRGGSHHVLDK
+692 GRGGSHYVLDK

>member
-1 MIMKSKR
+1 MKSKR

-37 KPEATVDQ
+37 KPEVTANQ
-45 YITHLQKKE
+45 YIEHLQKKE
-54 FDQLYPLMTPASL
+54 FDQLYTLMTPVSL
-67 NESGMNREQ
+67 KESGMNREQ

-86 GMEVSAV
+86 GMEVSAI
-93 KAELIP
+93 KAELKP
-99 KVTEETTDS
+99 KVIEETTD
-108 NSQQGKDNGD
+108 GKGN
-118 KENKNGTNSGNKNQ
+118 ENKNE
-132 NQNPDVYEVDYSLQL
+132 NPDAYEVDYSLQL

-153 VNETHTLK
+153 VDETHTLK
-161 LVREELEDGAKVWRI
+161 LVREELEEGGKVWRI

-233 ETMIARIAEHYKV
+233 EAMIARIAEHYKV
-246 TADII
+246 TEAMI

-270 TEDSRVPAAL
+270 TEDSRVPTAL

-353 DSGNTRS
+353 ESGNTRS
-360 ELIRKDAVDGQ
+360 ELIRKDAVDGE

-393 DAGAMVMM
+393 DAGAMVLM
-401 NPTDGNLLALVSAP
+401 NPTDGNLLALASAP
-415 SYNPNK
+415 AYNPNK

-529 IEGIQKFGFG
+529 IDGIQKFGFG

-599 KPVLIEEKETAK
+599 KPVLIEEKETVE

-628 GQVVTRSGG
+628 GQVVTRKGG
-637 TAHSLDSLPEG
+637 TAHSLNSLPEG

-676 TDSPSFLIAA
+676 TESPSFLIAA

-692 GRGGSHHVLDK
+692 GRGGSHYVLDK

>member
-1 MIMKSKR
+1 MKSKR

-37 KPEATVDQ
+37 KPEVTVNQ
-45 YITHLQKKE
+45 YIEHLQKKE
-54 FDQLYPLMTPASL
+54 FDQLYTLMTPASL
-67 NESGMNREQ
+67 KESGMNREQ

-86 GMEVSAV
+86 GMEVSAI
-93 KAELIP
+93 KAELKP
-99 KVTEETTDS
+99 KVIEETTD
-108 NSQQGKDNGD
+108 
-118 KENKNGTNSGNKNQ
+118 GTGNETKT
-132 NQNPDVYEVDYSLQL
+132 QNPDAYEVDYSLQL

-153 VNETHTLK
+153 VDETHTLK
-161 LVREELEDGAKVWRI
+161 LVREELEEGGKVWRI

-233 ETMIARIAEHYKV
+233 DAMIARIAEHYKV
-246 TADII
+246 TEAMI

-270 TEDSRVPAAL
+270 TEDSRVPTAL

-353 DSGNTRS
+353 ESGNTRS

-387 TLSSGG
+387 TLSSSG
-393 DAGAMVMM
+393 DAGAMVLM
-401 NPTDGNLLALVSAP
+401 NPTDGNLLALASAP
-415 SYNPNK
+415 AYNPNK

-599 KPVLIEEKETAK
+599 KPVLIEEKETVE

-637 TAHSLDSLPEG
+637 TAHSLNSLPEG

-676 TDSPSFLIAA
+676 TESPSFLIAA

-692 GRGGSHHVLDK
+692 GRGGSHYVLDK

-709 KKGVTQ
+709 KKGVIQ

>member
-1 MIMKSKR
+1 MMKSKR

-37 KPEATVDQ
+37 KPEVTANQ
-45 YITHLQKKE
+45 YIEHLQKKE
-54 FDQLYPLMTPASL
+54 FDQLYTLMTPASL
-67 NESGMNREQ
+67 KESGMNREQ

-86 GMEVSAV
+86 GMEVSAI
-93 KAELIP
+93 KAELKP
-99 KVTEETTDS
+99 KVIEETTD
-108 NSQQGKDNGD
+108 GKGN
-118 KENKNGTNSGNKNQ
+118 ENKNE
-132 NQNPDVYEVDYSLQL
+132 NPDAYEVDYSLQL

-153 VNETHTLK
+153 VDETHTLK
-161 LVREELEDGAKVWRI
+161 LVREELEEGGKVWRI

-233 ETMIARIAEHYKV
+233 EAMIARIAEHYKV
-246 TADII
+246 TEAMI

-270 TEDSRVPAAL
+270 TEDSRVPTAL
-280 AGVQVQSKEI
+280 ASVQVQSKEI

-353 DSGNTRS
+353 ESGNTRS
-360 ELIRKDAVDGQ
+360 ELIRKDAVDGE

-393 DAGAMVMM
+393 DAGAMVLM
-401 NPTDGNLLALVSAP
+401 NPTDGNLLALASAP
-415 SYNPNK
+415 AYNPNK

-440 PFINRFTNRYAP
+440 PFINRFINRYAP

-529 IEGIQKFGFG
+529 IDGIQKFGFG

-590 PFINEGKMV
+590 PFVNEGKMV
-599 KPVLIEEKETAK
+599 KPVLIEEKETVE

-628 GQVVTRSGG
+628 SEVVTRSGG
-637 TAHSLDSLPEG
+637 TAHSLNSLPEG

-676 TDSPSFLIAA
+676 TESPSFLIAA

-692 GRGGSHHVLDK
+692 GRGGSHYVLDK

-709 KKGVTQ
+709 KKGVIQ

>member
-1 MIMKSKR
+1 MKSKR

-37 KPEATVDQ
+37 KPEVTANQ
-45 YITHLQKKE
+45 YIEHLQKKE
-54 FDQLYPLMTPASL
+54 FDQLYTLMTPASL
-67 NESGMNREQ
+67 KESGMNREQ

-86 GMEVSAV
+86 GMEVSAI
-93 KAELIP
+93 KAELKP
-99 KVTEETTDS
+99 KVIEETSD
-108 NSQQGKDNGD
+108 
-118 KENKNGTNSGNKNQ
+118 GTGNENKNQ
-132 NQNPDVYEVDYSLQL
+132 NPDAYDVDYSLQL

-153 VNETHTLK
+153 VDETHTLK
-161 LVREELEDGAKVWRI
+161 LVREELEEGGKVWRI

-233 ETMIARIAEHYKV
+233 EPMIARIAEHYKV
-246 TADII
+246 TEAMI
-251 NTALAQKWVKP
+251 NTALAQKWVKA

-270 TEDSRVPAAL
+270 TEDSRVPTAL

-353 DSGNTRS
+353 ESGNTRS

-393 DAGAMVMM
+393 DAGAMVLM
-401 NPTDGNLLALVSAP
+401 NPTDGNLLALASAP
-415 SYNPNK
+415 AYNPNK

-529 IEGIQKFGFG
+529 IDGIQKFGFG

-599 KPVLIEEKETAK
+599 KPVLIEEKETVE

-628 GQVVTRSGG
+628 GQVVTRTGG
-637 TAHSLDSLPEG
+637 TAHSLNSLPEG

-676 TDSPSFLIAA
+676 TESPSFLIAA

-692 GRGGSHHVLDK
+692 GRGGSHYVLDK

>member
-1 MIMKSKR
+1 MKSKR
-8 KIIYGLLPILFA
+8 KLMYGLLPILFA

-25 YLYMQNSKTEEV
+25 YLYMQNNKEAEA
-37 KPEATVDQ
+37 KPQTTVNQ
-45 YITHLQKKE
+45 YIEHLQKKE
-54 FDQLYPLMTPASL
+54 FDQLYTLMTPASL
-67 NESGMNREQ
+67 QESGINKEQ

-86 GMEVSAV
+86 GMEVSTVKAAV
-93 KAELIP
+93 KPVDVAETASDGS
-99 KVTEETTDS
+99 KTDAE
-108 NSQQGKDNGD
+108 K
-118 KENKNGTNSGNKNQ
+118 
-132 NQNPDVYEVDYSLQL
+132 QNPDTYEVDYNLQL

-153 VNETHTLK
+153 VSETHTLK
-161 LVREELEDGAKVWRI
+161 LVRQELEDGRKNWQI
-176 NWKPSMILT
+176 NWQPSLILNE
-185 DMVKG
+185 MVKG

-198 FPERGDIVDREGLPL
+198 FPDRGDIVDRDGLPL
-213 ATKGNI
+213 ATKGTMN
-219 YEWGII
+219 EWGIV
-225 PEKLGENP
+225 PEKLGDNP
-233 ETMIARIAEHYKV
+233 DQMIARIAGHYQVSEDAIQK
-246 TADII
+246 
-251 NTALAQKWVKP
+251 ALAQTWVKP
-262 EYFVPIAS
+262 EYFVPIGS
-270 TEDSRVPAAL
+270 TEEFDVPESL
-280 AGVQVQSKEI
+280 SGVTMQSKEI

-309 TKEDLEKDTEGYY
+309 TKEDLDKDTEGYY

-335 SLEKQLRGE
+335 SMEKQLRGE

-353 DSGNTRS
+353 ESGNSRS

-371 NIQLTISSEQQ
+371 NVQLTISSKQQ
-382 RKLYK
+382 KKLYQ

-393 DAGAMVMM
+393 DAGAMVLM

-435 ADEKL
+435 ANERL
-440 PFINRFTNRYAP
+440 PFINRVTTRYAP

-474 SHDISGLQWRKDE
+474 THDISGLQWRKDD
-487 SWGGYYVKRVKSV
+487 SWGGYYVKRVKSL

-509 VYSDNIYFAKEA
+509 VYSDNIYFAMEA
-521 VEMGSAKF
+521 IEMGSAKF
-529 IEGIQKFGFG
+529 IDGIQKFGFG

-579 MSPIHLASSFT
+579 MSPIHLAASFT
-590 PFINEGKMV
+590 PFINEGKLV
-599 KPVLIEEKETAK
+599 KPVLIEGKESTE
-611 PEVVITPEV
+611 PEVIITPEA

-628 GQVVTRSGG
+628 GEVVSRQGG
-637 TAHSLDSLPEG
+637 TAHNLNSIPGG
-648 LAAKTGTAELK
+648 LAGKTGTAELK

-665 GQENGFVVVFD
+665 GQENGFFVVFD
-676 TDSPSFLIAA
+676 TDSPTFLLSA
-686 VIEQVN
+686 VIEEVN
-692 GRGGSHHVLDK
+692 GRGGSHYVVDK

-709 KKGVTQ
+709 KLEITQ

>member
-1 MIMKSKR
+1 MKSKR

-37 KPEATVDQ
+37 KPQATVDQ

-99 KVTEETTDS
+99 KVTEETTYS
-108 NSQQGKDNGD
+108 SSQQGKDNVD
-118 KENKNGTNSGNKNQ
+118 KENKNGTNSGNK

-198 FPERGDIVDREGLPL
+198 FPERGDIVDRDGLPL

-387 TLSSGG
+387 TLASGG

-500 SPVNMVDAL
+500 TPVNMVDAL

-659 AKKGEK
+659 AKKGER

>member
-45 YITHLQKKE
+45 YIEHLQKKE
-54 FDQLYPLMTPASL
+54 FDQLYTLMTPASL

-86 GMEVSAV
+86 GMEVSSI
-93 KAELIP
+93 KAEWKP
-99 KVTEETTDS
+99 KVTEVTTDS

-118 KENKNGTNSGNKNQ
+118 KGNKNGTNSGNK

-153 VNETHTLK
+153 LNEAHTLK
-161 LVREELEDGAKVWRI
+161 LVREELEDGGKVWRI

-225 PEKLGENP
+225 PDKLGENP
-233 ETMIARIAEHYKV
+233 EKMIVRIAEHYKV
-246 TADII
+246 TADMI

-270 TEDSRVPAAL
+270 TEDSRVPVAL

-353 DSGNTRS
+353 ESGNTRS

-371 NIQLTISSEQQ
+371 NIQLSISSEQQ

-529 IEGIQKFGFG
+529 IDGIQKFGFG

-599 KPVLIEEKETAK
+599 KPVLIEEKETAQ

-637 TAHSLDSLPEG
+637 TAHSLNSLPEG

-676 TDSPSFLIAA
+676 TESPSFLIAA

>member
-1 MIMKSKR
+1 MKSKR
-8 KIIYGLLPILFA
+8 KLMYGLLPILFA

-25 YLYMQNSKTEEV
+25 YLYMQNNKEAEA
-37 KPEATVDQ
+37 KPQTTVNQ
-45 YITHLQKKE
+45 YIEHLQKKE
-54 FDQLYPLMTPASL
+54 FDQLYTLMTPASL
-67 NESGMNREQ
+67 QESGMNKEQ

-86 GMEVSAV
+86 GMEVSTV
-93 KAELIP
+93 KVEVKPVDVPETAADGSKTDAED
-99 KVTEETTDS
+99 KNTD
-108 NSQQGKDNGD
+108 
-118 KENKNGTNSGNKNQ
+118 T
-132 NQNPDVYEVDYSLQL
+132 YEVDYNLQL

-153 VNETHTLK
+153 VSETHTLK
-161 LVREELEDGAKVWRI
+161 LVRQELEDGGKNWQI
-176 NWKPSMILT
+176 NWQPSLILSDMI
-185 DMVKG
+185 KG

-198 FPERGDIVDREGLPL
+198 FPDRGNIVDRDGLPL
-213 ATKGNI
+213 ATKGTMN
-219 YEWGII
+219 EWGIV
-225 PEKLGENP
+225 PEKLGDNP
-233 ETMIARIAEHYKV
+233 DQMIAQIANHYQVSEDAIHK
-246 TADII
+246 
-251 NTALAQKWVKP
+251 ALAQTWVKP

-270 TEDSRVPAAL
+270 TEEFDVPASL
-280 AGVQVQSKEI
+280 SGVTMQSKEI

-309 TKEDLEKDTEGYY
+309 TKEDLDKDTEGYY

-335 SLEKQLRGE
+335 SMEKQLRGE

-353 DSGNTRS
+353 ESGNSRS

-371 NIQLTISSEQQ
+371 NVQLTISSKQQ
-382 RKLYK
+382 KKLYQ

-393 DAGAMVMM
+393 DAGAMVLM

-435 ADEKL
+435 ANEKL
-440 PFINRFTNRYAP
+440 PFINRVTTRYAP

-474 SHDISGLQWRKDE
+474 THEISGLQWRKDD
-487 SWGGYYVKRVKSV
+487 SWGGYYVKRVKSL

-509 VYSDNIYFAKEA
+509 VYSDNIYFAMEA
-521 VEMGSAKF
+521 MEMGSTKF

-546 LYLKPSQYANEAHLD
+546 LYLKPSQYANEANLD

-590 PFINEGKMV
+590 PFINEGKLV
-599 KPVLIEEKETAK
+599 KPVLIEGKETSD
-611 PEVVITPEV
+611 PEVIITPEV

-628 GQVVTRSGG
+628 GEVVSRQGG
-637 TAHSLDSLPEG
+637 TAHTLNSIPGG
-648 LAAKTGTAELK
+648 LAGKTGTAELK

-665 GQENGFVVVFD
+665 GQENGFFVVFD
-676 TDSPSFLIAA
+676 TESRDFLLSA
-686 VIEQVN
+686 VIEEVN
-692 GRGGSHHVLDK
+692 GRGGSHYVVDK

-709 KKGVTQ
+709 KLEMPDKVNFADE

>member
-132 NQNPDVYEVDYSLQL
+132 NPDVYEVDYSLQL

-198 FPERGDIVDREGLPL
+198 FPERGDIFDREGLPL

-500 SPVNMVDAL
+500 TPVNMVDAL

>member
-37 KPEATVDQ
+37 KPEVTANQ
-45 YITHLQKKE
+45 YIEHLQKKE
-54 FDQLYPLMTPASL
+54 FDQLYTLMTPVSL
-67 NESGMNREQ
+67 KESGMNREQ

-86 GMEVSAV
+86 GMEVSAI
-93 KAELIP
+93 KAELKP
-99 KVTEETTDS
+99 KVIEETTD
-108 NSQQGKDNGD
+108 GKGN
-118 KENKNGTNSGNKNQ
+118 ENKNE
-132 NQNPDVYEVDYSLQL
+132 NPDAYEVDYSLQL

-153 VNETHTLK
+153 VDETHTLK
-161 LVREELEDGAKVWRI
+161 LVREELEEGGKVWRI

-233 ETMIARIAEHYKV
+233 EAMIARIAEHYKV
-246 TADII
+246 TEAMI

-270 TEDSRVPAAL
+270 TEDSRVPTAL

-353 DSGNTRS
+353 ESGNTRS
-360 ELIRKDAVDGQ
+360 ELIRKDAVDGE

-393 DAGAMVMM
+393 DAGAMVLM
-401 NPTDGNLLALVSAP
+401 NPTDGNLLALASAP
-415 SYNPNK
+415 AYNPNK

-529 IEGIQKFGFG
+529 IDGIQKFGFG

-599 KPVLIEEKETAK
+599 KPVLIEEKETVE

-628 GQVVTRSGG
+628 GQVVTRKGG
-637 TAHSLDSLPEG
+637 TAHSLNSLPEG

-676 TDSPSFLIAA
+676 TESPSFLIAA

-692 GRGGSHHVLDK
+692 GRGGSHYVLDK

>member
-1 MIMKSKR
+1 MMKSKR

-37 KPEATVDQ
+37 KPEVTANQ
-45 YITHLQKKE
+45 YIEHLQKKE
-54 FDQLYPLMTPASL
+54 FDQLYTLMTPVSL
-67 NESGMNREQ
+67 KESGMNREQ

-86 GMEVSAV
+86 GMEVSAI
-93 KAELIP
+93 KAELKP
-99 KVTEETTDS
+99 KLIEETTD
-108 NSQQGKDNGD
+108 GKGN
-118 KENKNGTNSGNKNQ
+118 ENKNE
-132 NQNPDVYEVDYSLQL
+132 NPDAYEVDYSLQL

-153 VNETHTLK
+153 VDETHTLK
-161 LVREELEDGAKVWRI
+161 LVREELEEGGKVWRI

-233 ETMIARIAEHYKV
+233 EAMIARIAEHYKV
-246 TADII
+246 TEAMI

-270 TEDSRVPAAL
+270 TEDSRVPTAL

-353 DSGNTRS
+353 ESGNTRS
-360 ELIRKDAVDGQ
+360 ELIRKDAVDGE

-393 DAGAMVMM
+393 DAGAMVLM
-401 NPTDGNLLALVSAP
+401 NPTDGNLLALASAP
-415 SYNPNK
+415 AYNPNK

-440 PFINRFTNRYAP
+440 LFINRFTNRYAP

-529 IEGIQKFGFG
+529 IDGIQKFGFG

-599 KPVLIEEKETAK
+599 KPVLIEEKETVE

-628 GQVVTRSGG
+628 GQVVTRTGG
-637 TAHSLDSLPEG
+637 TAHSLNSLPEG

-676 TDSPSFLIAA
+676 TESPSFLIAA

-692 GRGGSHHVLDK
+692 GRGGSHYVLDK

>member
-1 MIMKSKR
+1 MKSKR

-37 KPEATVDQ
+37 KPEVTVNQ
-45 YITHLQKKE
+45 YIEHLQKKE
-54 FDQLYPLMTPASL
+54 FDQLYTLMTPASL
-67 NESGMNREQ
+67 KESGMNREQ

-86 GMEVSAV
+86 GMEVSAI
-93 KAELIP
+93 KAELKP
-99 KVTEETTDS
+99 KVIEETTD
-108 NSQQGKDNGD
+108 
-118 KENKNGTNSGNKNQ
+118 GTGNDNKNQ
-132 NQNPDVYEVDYSLQL
+132 NPDAYEVDYSLQL

-153 VNETHTLK
+153 VAETHTLK
-161 LVREELEDGAKVWRI
+161 LVREELEEGRKVWRI

-233 ETMIARIAEHYKV
+233 EPMIARIAEHYKV
-246 TADII
+246 TEAII

-353 DSGNTRS
+353 ESGNTRS
-360 ELIRKDAVDGQ
+360 ELIRKDAEDGQ

-393 DAGAMVMM
+393 DAGAMVLM
-401 NPTDGNLLALVSAP
+401 NPTDGNLLALASAP
-415 SYNPNK
+415 AYNPNK

-599 KPVLIEEKETAK
+599 KPVLIEEKETAE

-637 TAHSLDSLPEG
+637 TAHSLNSLPEG

-676 TDSPSFLIAA
+676 TESPSFLIAA

-692 GRGGSHHVLDK
+692 GRGGSHYVLDK